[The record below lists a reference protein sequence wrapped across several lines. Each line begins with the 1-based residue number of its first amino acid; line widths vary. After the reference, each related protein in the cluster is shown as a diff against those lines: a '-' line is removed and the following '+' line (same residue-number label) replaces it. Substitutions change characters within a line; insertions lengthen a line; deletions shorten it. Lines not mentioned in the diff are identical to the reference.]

1 VAVRLV
7 AENPPSNSRRFHVI
21 KVSTLAFLTL
31 RYLASNRRPAVV
43 AAISAALVHSRLLAR
58 RAHCNWKL
66 RLPALL
72 VSFRAALGLGLVA
85 ANSAIHNQ
93 ITFAVCILAALL
105 SDVYDGVLARRWHI
119 DTEDLRRWD
128 TRADTL
134 FYLCVLVVAVMRYP
148 GAFQDRW
155 VMIAALITAE
165 VVQHVFAAVKYGRH
179 ASYHSIIS
187 KIWGLMM
194 AGSMIALLG
203 FGVSNWFMDLTLV
216 WGICCNVQGLVMTS
230 LLPTWHRDVP
240 TLFHAIRLRKAVV
253 CGQR

>member
-1 VAVRLV
+1 
-7 AENPPSNSRRFHVI
+7 VI
-21 KVSTLAFLTL
+21 KISTLAFLTL
-31 RYLASNRRPAVV
+31 RYLTSNRRSAIV
-43 AAISAALVHSRLLAR
+43 AGMSAALVHSRLLAR
-58 RAHCNWKL
+58 RAHCNWTL

-85 ANSAIHNQ
+85 ANSAIHHQ

-119 DTEDLRRWD
+119 DTENLRRWD

-134 FYLCVLVVAVMRYP
+134 FYLCVFVVAAMLYP
-148 GAFQDRW
+148 AAFQNRW

-203 FGVSNWFMDLTLV
+203 FGVSNWFMDLTIV
-216 WGICCNVQGLVMTS
+216 WGICCNVQGLVMNM

-240 TLFHAIRLRKAVV
+240 TLFHAIRLRNTVV
-253 CGQR
+253 CG

>member
-1 VAVRLV
+1 
-7 AENPPSNSRRFHVI
+7 VI

-31 RYLASNRRPAVV
+31 RYLTSNRRSAVV
-43 AAISAALVHSRLLAR
+43 AAMSAALVHSRLLAR

-93 ITFAVCILAALL
+93 IIFAVCILAALL
-105 SDVYDGVLARRWHI
+105 SDVYDGVLARRWQI
-119 DTEDLRRWD
+119 DTENLRRWD

-134 FYLCVLVVAVMRYP
+134 FYLCVFVVAVLRYP
-148 GAFQDRW
+148 EAFQNRW
-155 VMIAALITAE
+155 LLITALVAVE
-165 VVQHVFAAVKYGRH
+165 VIQHAFAAIKYGRH

-194 AGSMIALLG
+194 AASMIALLG
-203 FGVSNWFMDLTLV
+203 FGVNNWFMDLTII
-216 WGICCNVQGLVMTS
+216 WGICCNVVQVLVMTL
-230 LLPTWHRDVP
+230 LLPTWHRDIP
-240 TLFHAIRLRKAVV
+240 TLVHAWKLQKQLLATGR
-253 CGQR
+253 

>member
-1 VAVRLV
+1 M
-7 AENPPSNSRRFHVI
+7 I
-21 KVSTLAFLTL
+21 KISTLAFLTL
-31 RYLASNRRPAVV
+31 RYLTSNRRSAVV
-43 AAISAALVHSRLLAR
+43 AAVSAALVHSRLLAR

-93 ITFAVCILAALL
+93 VVFAICIFVALL
-105 SDVYDGVLARRWHI
+105 SDVYDGVLARRWQI
-119 DTEDLRRWD
+119 DTENLRRWD

-134 FYLCVLVVAVMRYP
+134 FYLCVFVVAMMRYP
-148 GAFQDRW
+148 EAFQNRW
-155 VMIAALITAE
+155 LMIAALITAE

-194 AGSMIALLG
+194 AGSMVALLG
-203 FGVSNWFMDLTLV
+203 FGVNNWFMDLTIL
-216 WGICCNVQGLVMTS
+216 WGICCNVQGIVMTL
-230 LLPTWHRDVP
+230 LLPTWHRDIP
-240 TLFHAIRLRKAVV
+240 TLVHAWKLQKQLLATGR
-253 CGQR
+253 